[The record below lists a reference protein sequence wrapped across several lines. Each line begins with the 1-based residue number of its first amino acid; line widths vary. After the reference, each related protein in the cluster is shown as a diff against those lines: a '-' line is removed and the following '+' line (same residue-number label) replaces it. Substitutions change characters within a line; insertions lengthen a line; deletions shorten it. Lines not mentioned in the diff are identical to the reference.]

1 MSRSVRLE
9 VRRVDEG
16 WTTIDLEDVD
26 ELRLAGAPGPDGK
39 GLVLTLIA
47 TRADGIGERV
57 TGVLD
62 VAERHH
68 SLLDSEVPTVDGV
81 ALPVALREAE

>member
-1 MSRSVRLE
+1 VSRSVRLE

-16 WTTIDLEDVD
+16 WTTVDLEAVD
-26 ELRLAGAPGPDGK
+26 SLRLGGAPGPDGE

-47 TRADGIGERV
+47 TRADGPSERV
-57 TGVLD
+57 TDILD
-62 VAERHH
+62 IADRHH

-81 ALPVALREAE
+81 ALPAALRDNR